1 MYMSRRD
8 STDASTEERINEH
21 IQLITA
27 LREIREKEEIEHHST
42 LESLKRSSKNSDQS
56 GEQEGLYDCE
66 KSAKEDGSH
75 G

>member
-1 MYMSRRD
+1 MSQRD
-8 STDASTEERINEH
+8 SINASTEERIKEH

-27 LREIREKEEIEHHST
+27 LSEIREKEESERYST
-42 LESLKRSSKNSDQS
+42 LESLKRSSKDSRQSDDK
-56 GEQEGLYDCE
+56 EGLHDCE